1 MARAFTKFDKVSFGI
16 FLLVIVLVFL
26 MMFAPKLTA
35 AEAEVIPVVCEDG
48 ACTARI
54 YIAAKATKTL
64 FCRGWILGRTD
75 AHPNMLVVYVGYEIG
90 DRTDFLNSAFTSA
103 RTRAGQLIRIHDVEA
118 VRVLG
123 GGRILCEA
131 QVVLQ

>member
-16 FLLVIVLVFL
+16 FFLVITLVFL
-26 MMFAPKLTA
+26 LVFAPKLTA
-35 AEAEVIPVVCEDG
+35 AETETIPVVCEDEV
-48 ACTARI
+48 CTARV

-75 AHPNMLVVYVGYEIG
+75 AHPNMLVVYVGYEIE
-90 DRTDFLNSAFTSA
+90 DRQDFLNSAFTSA
-103 RTRAGQLIRIHDVEA
+103 RTRAGQLIPIYDVEA
-118 VRVLG
+118 VRVLS